1 MSKATEN
8 GVGPETEAGK
18 RICRTNRRE
27 NGGSSREL
35 VLPSETITFRETVK
49 EQVSPLNNITKKNLL
64 YPMVYQVE
72 ATSSD
77 SMKREAS
84 FVHLFVRSSVRSFR
98 SSGRPFFR
106 FH

>member
-1 MSKATEN
+1 MALGQKLRLESASAEQIVAKTE
-8 GVGPETEAGK
+8 ED
-18 RICRTNRRE
+18 R
-27 NGGSSREL
+27 GSSREL

-84 FVHLFVRSSVRSFR
+84 FVHLFVRSSVLSFVPFFR
-98 SSGRPFFR
+98 SSVFR
-106 FH
+106 FY